1 MGSESALYPAL
12 PVKVT
17 PLQRVA
23 FYYSAHE
30 DDWQLFMNPS
40 AFRDVRDG
48 VKTVFVHVTAGDA
61 GLGTKNGGR
70 KHPYYLAREHG
81 AECAMRFM
89 ADAGDYRAPIEL
101 AAASVTINGH
111 AIRRVT
117 YRDMVAYF
125 LRLPDG
131 SPEGTGY
138 PNTTYQSLSRL
149 AAGNIDALTAIDGS
163 ATYRGWDDLVA
174 TMRDIITLERGEA
187 QALELH
193 VPELDPAINP
203 NDHADHIMT
212 AKLALKAAENLSAR
226 RYHHP
231 GYNCGALPENL
242 CGVERDLKCAV
253 YAVTLA
259 GVMALDHATD
269 WPHYDQAFIGRD
281 YCRVQEPS

>member
-1 MGSESALYPAL
+1 M
-12 PVKVT
+12 
-17 PLQRVA
+17 QRA
-23 FYYSAHE
+23 SFYFSAHE

-40 AFRDVRDG
+40 AFRDVCAG

-81 AECAMRFM
+81 AEMAIRFM
-89 ADAGDYRAPIEL
+89 ADAGDYRAPAEL
-101 AAASVTINGH
+101 AAGSVTINGH
-111 AIRRVT
+111 FIRRVN
-117 YRDMVAYF
+117 YRDTVAYF

-138 PNTTYQSLSRL
+138 PDTGRQSLTRL
-149 AAGNIDALTAIDGS
+149 AAGDIATLAAIDGS
-163 ATYRGWDDLVA
+163 AAYRGWSDLVA
-174 TMRDIITLERGEA
+174 TMRGILDAERGQT

-193 VPELDPAINP
+193 VPESDPAINP
-203 NDHADHIMT
+203 NDHADHVMT
-212 AKLALKAAENLSAR
+212 SRLALEAAEKLNAR
-226 RYHHP
+226 RYFHP

-242 CGVERDLKCAV
+242 SGAERDLKCAV

-259 GVMALDHATD
+259 GVMALDHATA

-281 YCRVQEPS
+281 YCRLQEPG